1 MDANGVQMG
10 YLGQIMQEL
19 TLLRDENV
27 KIRDKQVKMGAEID
41 GIKVDMTAQGGV
53 MLGHHTFSSEVQVL
67 QIAM

>member
-41 GIKVDMTAQGGV
+41 GIKADMMAQGGV

>member
-1 MDANGVQMG
+1 MQMG